1 MFKRSRNEIFSFRKY
16 KGYGLASVVV
26 GLMFL
31 TASVR
36 AEDIAT
42 TNASNSENNT
52 VRRATS
58 VENASTDTSSEILKP
73 NTNITT
79 TPPLMTNLTAV
90 LTFM

>member
-31 TASVR
+31 TTSVR

-42 TNASNSENNT
+42 TNASSSENST
-52 VRRATS
+52 VRRAAG
-58 VENASTDTSSEILKP
+58 VENASTDASSDTLKP
-73 NTNITT
+73 NST
-79 TPPLMTNLTAV
+79 TPPLL
-90 LTFM
+90 